1 MFKNKLSLRSRL
13 FIAMFLLLLIS
24 LVVTAVITFSQYKKE
39 AEEFHAKQ
47 LSSKETSIKQ
57 HIDYVLRRTTYPIT
71 TRNVPLIFKENDH
84 IHELSEIHK
93 MPIILYDLQGD
104 LLIRSNETIVK
115 DTIKQGIPG
124 LVISK
129 MNESPDKRFMVTYER
144 EGAQFKA
151 SYTYITDTKFKPLAI
166 LNLPYLQNNDII
178 KKDIKAFIKK
188 LTWVYIF
195 MLLLC
200 LGLAFFISK
209 YISKSLTQISE
220 KIYETRI
227 GRLNKK
233 IETKNTSPE
242 VQLLVDAYNNMIDQL
257 EESAVKLAISERE
270 NAWREMAKQVAHEI
284 KNPLTPMRLT
294 VQSFQRRFDPD
305 TPDIREKLKEHSQT
319 LIDQIDTM
327 SSIASAFSNFAKMPV
342 RNDEILYVNDVVG
355 SALEIFIEKGI
366 SFERCPQNIQINFDR
381 TQLIRVVTN
390 LIKNALQAIP
400 SDRTP
405 RIHVQIQKL
414 EQSIN
419 IRISDNGTGIS
430 EEDQNRIFEPNFTT
444 KSSGMGLGLA
454 MVKSIIDTYQG
465 QINFETIANEGTTFI
480 IHIPSS
486 IKPL

>member
-1 MFKNKLSLRSRL
+1 MFKRTFSLRSRL
-13 FIAMFLLLLIS
+13 FIAMLFLVLATSVIIA
-24 LVVTAVITFSQYKKE
+24 LVTFSRYKRE
-39 AEEFHAKQ
+39 AEEYHRKR
-47 LSSKETSIKQ
+47 LERKEMSIKQ
-57 HIDYVLRRTTYPIT
+57 HIDYVLRRTTYPVT
-71 TRNVPLIFKENDH
+71 TKNVPLIFKEDDR
-84 IHELSEIHK
+84 IYELSEIHR
-93 MPIILYDLQGD
+93 MPILLYDLKGN
-104 LLIRSNETIVK
+104 LLIRSNETFVQ
-115 DTIKQGIPG
+115 DSVKQGIPSF
-124 LVISK
+124 VISE
-129 MNESPDKRFMVTYER
+129 MNSSPDKRYLVTYQRDE
-144 EGAQFKA
+144 AQFQA
-151 SYTYITDTKFKPLAI
+151 SYTYITDAKFKPLAI
-166 LNLPYLQNNDII
+166 LNLPYLQNNDLI
-178 KKDIKAFIKK
+178 KEDITAFITS
-188 LTWVYIF
+188 LSWIY
-195 MLLLC
+195 LLMFLVSI
-200 LGLAFFISK
+200 GLAFVLSN
-209 YISKSLTQISE
+209 YITKSITKISE
-220 KIYETRI
+220 KINKTR
-227 GRLNKK
+227 LDKVNKK
-233 IETKNTSPE
+233 IEASNVSSE
-242 VQLLVDAYNNMIDQL
+242 ISNLVEAYNSMIDQL
-257 EESAVKLAISERE
+257 EESAVKLAVSERE